1 MKEDVETLK
10 SDWLTDNVCRC
21 FIKMV
26 KLVAEHTMLEYKF
39 LGRVCAATLAYA
51 TSHPASMRVSCSG
64 V

>member
-10 SDWLTDNVCRC
+10 NDWLTDNVCCC

-26 KLVAEHTMLEYKF
+26 TLVADHIISEYKF
-39 LGRVCAATLAYA
+39 LGRVRAATLAYA
-51 TSHPASMRVSCSG
+51 TSHHASMRVSCFG